1 MISVIARIMILNS
14 DPLHDPR
21 IANQFGKLFAKVRPM
36 QAGGDQNGDA
46 VECNPRGDQR
56 FDYRPQEEMV
66 GHRSGNVA
74 NEYAGAFASTGEFS
88 QRR

>member
-1 MISVIARIMILNS
+1 MISVIARIMVLDS
-14 DPLHDPR
+14 HPLHDPW
-21 IANQFGKLFAKVRPM
+21 IADEFGKLFAKVWPM

-46 VECNPRGDQR
+46 VECNARGDQR
-56 FDYRPQEEMV
+56 FDHRPQEEMV

-74 NEYAGAFASTGEFS
+74 NEYAGAFASTGEFR